1 MCITFYIS
9 SKNDVK
15 YSNITY
21 DLNTNQIK
29 RAFQIANQNKN
40 MYRF

>member
-1 MCITFYIS
+1 MS

-21 DLNTNQIK
+21 DLNTIDIK
-29 RAFQIANQNKN
+29 RAFQIVNQNKS
-40 MYRF
+40 MHPF